1 MKNELYSLQ
10 FLRFIAITLVIFAH
24 LPTIQYNSQLT
35 FLVGGAIGVD
45 LFFIISGFIMMYV
58 TTSDTNPLSFFLRR
72 FLRIAPLNIFFTLL
86 IVLICYYLYLN
97 PGFGN
102 RETLY
107 HYPYSKVDFTYF
119 LESIFFV
126 HLDKTPIN
134 SISWSLQMEFIF
146 YSLFAICLLLRFN
159 RVYFF
164 AMYAVLIVI
173 YNYFDGLGIDNRF
186 IKYLFNPLMIEFV
199 MGVFLY
205 KLYKIELIK
214 PSEKV
219 LIIFLLIIVFL
230 FFGKFDSYS
239 QGSFYRPLTY
249 GMVSF
254 FVIYL
259 FLIYEKKIKFSR
271 IFLLFGD
278 ASYSLYLTHWTLL
291 SFSLFF
297 VFSIEQISYY
307 SVYVIL
313 CIISSFIIGIWVYKY
328 IELPMHKIVR
338 KMIKY

>member
-1 MKNELYSLQ
+1 MKQELYSLQ

-24 LPTIQYNSQLT
+24 LPTVQYNSSFS

-58 TTSDTNPLSFFLRR
+58 TIPNTNSLSFFLRR

-86 IVLICYYLYLN
+86 IIIISYSLYLN
-97 PGFGN
+97 PEYGN
-102 RETLY
+102 AGTLY
-107 HYPYSKVDFTYF
+107 HFPYSKVDFIYF

-134 SISWSLQMEFIF
+134 SIAWSLQMEFIF
-146 YSLFAICLLLRFN
+146 YSLFAICLFLGINRLL
-159 RVYFF
+159 FF
-164 AMYAVLIVI
+164 TIYGGLIII
-173 YNYFDGLGIDNRF
+173 YNYFNGFGIDNRF

-205 KLYKIELIK
+205 KLYKMELIK
-214 PSEKV
+214 PSDKV
-219 LIIFLLIIVFL
+219 LIIFLLMIVFV

-249 GMVSF
+249 GMISF
-254 FVIYL
+254 FIIYL
-259 FLIYEKKIKFSR
+259 FLVYEEKIKFSK

-291 SFSLFF
+291 CFSSFFIS
-297 VFSIEQISYY
+297 SIEQISYY
-307 SVYVIL
+307 SVYISL
-313 CIISSFIIGIWVYKY
+313 CIMASFFIGVLVYKY
-328 IELPMHKIVR
+328 IELPMHNLIR
-338 KMIKY
+338 KKIKY